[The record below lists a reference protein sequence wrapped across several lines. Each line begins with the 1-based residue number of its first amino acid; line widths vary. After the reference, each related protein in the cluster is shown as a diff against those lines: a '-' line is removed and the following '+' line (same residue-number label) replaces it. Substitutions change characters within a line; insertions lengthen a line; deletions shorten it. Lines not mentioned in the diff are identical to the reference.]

1 MAHSLLGFICEVGEK
16 SYKIYDYDKG
26 VCELPLHNGDEFER
40 GKFYTVSLEGKL
52 LCPFHPDLNLIDL
65 FEKDGNLMAKTV
77 AVGFP
82 ILLYDEMEEICD
94 KYELCVWSPFLRMLR
109 DPDHQFYRENPD
121 VTPIEVTCKYA
132 PGDDG
137 RVFEIVDMACLRKE
151 WQLFDIVYAAPWNQ
165 EAFDLKQAELCSL
178 PDDSERLPSNQKLPL
193 KKESSYIGFVCAVDV
208 RNTTKSAKND
218 FPTCALVYSSMI
230 GILRCM
236 APNLHVGDW
245 CYFGVIDDRWT
256 KTRDHKNSWH
266 YREARAIDLQAMHP
280 DNVPVPTEVIDGKV
294 EFTCS
299 FVYRPDNFETPE
311 NRKIEDMEVRSS
323 NFSKTAH
330 FYDSEL
336 WKIEIYPYTIRQMVE
351 AIEYHWK
358 ELKVRRR
365 EEYELLKKEKLR
377 VTVKVRMLENAQS
390 KFVPNKNGELKTDE
404 SVFVV
409 NSIHKIAYDFG
420 GENII
425 WKEQEEEGLT
435 EAVKRLEVSE

>member
-1 MAHSLLGFICEVGEK
+1 MSEILQGFICEVGEK

-26 VCELPLHNGDEFER
+26 VCELPLHEGDEFER
-40 GKFYTVSLEGKL
+40 GLFYSVSLEGKF

-109 DPDHQFYRENPD
+109 DPDHNFYRENPD

-137 RVFEIVDMACLRKE
+137 RVFEIVDMESLRKE
-151 WQLFDIVYAAPWNQ
+151 WQLFDIVYAAPWHQ
-165 EAFDLKQAELCSL
+165 EAFDLKLPELCSL
-178 PDDSERLPSNQKLPL
+178 PDDSERLPSNQKFPL
-193 KKESSYIGFVCAVDV
+193 KKESAYIGFVCAVDV
-208 RNTTKSAKND
+208 PNHIQSTRNC
-218 FPTCALVYSSMI
+218 FPTCALMYSGML

-236 APNLHVGDW
+236 APNLQVGSW
-245 CYFGVIDDRWT
+245 YYFGVIDDRWT
-256 KTRDHKNSWH
+256 KTRTRKNSWH
-266 YREARAIDLQAMHP
+266 FREARAVDLVEMDA
-280 DNVPVPTEVIDGKV
+280 DNVPVPTTVIDGKV

-299 FVYRPDNFETPE
+299 FVYRPDNFESPE
-311 NRKIEDMEVRSS
+311 NREIEDMKVRSN

-336 WKIEIYPYTIRQMVE
+336 WKIEVYPHTIRQMVE
-351 AIEYHWK
+351 AIEYHWQQ
-358 ELKVRRR
+358 LKARRP
-365 EEYELLKKEKLR
+365 EEYHLLKKEKLR
-377 VTVKVRMLENAQS
+377 VTVKVRMLENAQR
-390 KFVPNKNGELKTDE
+390 KFVPNNSGELKTNE

-409 NSIHKIAYDFG
+409 KSIHKIAYDFG
-420 GENII
+420 GESII
-425 WKEQEEEGLT
+425 WREREEEGVA
-435 EAVKRLEVSE
+435 EALASLEISE